1 VDCVPTPMGTQIAT
15 RWRPIRNP
23 HLHRDERAQVRARKE
38 GWVLD
43 GERRPSRKRCRL
55 VLSVV
60 VDLHLAV
67 KLLETPYESC
77 GYTCTLLIS
86 PQPLKRQEKLTEG
99 KQRSVSLETAS
110 LGSPRCPN
118 LEEPQPVGPETG
130 SAESLGG
137 ARWSFTSA
145 TFILGDRGQ
154 SSRRTTG
161 KTWGGPE
168 WRGGSSL
175 VGEMTGLCCDGSGG
189 TGCCCSWS

>member
-1 VDCVPTPMGTQIAT
+1 MNNDGRRVDCVPTPMGTQTAT

-145 TFILGDRGQ
+145 TFILG
-154 SSRRTTG
+154 
-161 KTWGGPE
+161 
-168 WRGGSSL
+168 
-175 VGEMTGLCCDGSGG
+175 
-189 TGCCCSWS
+189 